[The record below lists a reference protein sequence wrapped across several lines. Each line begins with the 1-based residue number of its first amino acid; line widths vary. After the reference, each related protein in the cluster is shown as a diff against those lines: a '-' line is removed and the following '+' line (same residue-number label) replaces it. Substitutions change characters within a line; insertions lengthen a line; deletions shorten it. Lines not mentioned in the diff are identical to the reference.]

1 MTFLES
7 RLDPVITR
15 GAVRKVTQPGRRKT
29 YVSGML
35 EQDFNNTM
43 PVHKYELSHG
53 MRLAMTVGGLTP
65 ERSYFKV
72 MDAFYVVMFT
82 PYEGLRMKDW
92 ADFQGVK
99 DNTALQLVTGTT
111 WQLHR
116 KHTFGGVNFY
126 RPIYKPVSGT
136 VTVYN
141 ASNAELTGTLDTTT
155 GRWTGA
161 GTPSYWIGEF
171 DVPVTFES
179 DEWTAELQVG
189 TQNLHVLNGTVP
201 LEEVRLRIA

>member
-1 MTFLES
+1 MAFLES

-15 GAVRKVTQPGRRKT
+15 GALRKVTQPGRRKT

-53 MRLAMTVGGLTP
+53 LRLAMTVGGLTP

-99 DNTALQLVTGTT
+99 DNTALQLISAARSRFSPSVSPLTL
-111 WQLHR
+111 LHLSSCSYCR
-116 KHTFGGVNFY
+116 CS
-126 RPIYKPVSGT
+126 RP
-136 VTVYN
+136 
-141 ASNAELTGTLDTTT
+141 
-155 GRWTGA
+155 R
-161 GTPSYWIGEF
+161 
-171 DVPVTFES
+171 
-179 DEWTAELQVG
+179 
-189 TQNLHVLNGTVP
+189 
-201 LEEVRLRIA
+201 